1 MKFMC
6 VKNTDMLNSMEGN
19 EESVRILGEYL
30 GYKVGR
36 NPVDPTGEWKIY
48 FSSKTEST
56 SVGVIAAKPQED
68 LTNESSTLFVRRLY
82 QQQVLELKNHLGTFS
97 VSVVAFV
104 GVKRIVFFQMF
115 GGNRDRRLDIN
126 LETIGKELYAGNL
139 NYLKDEHVKLIEDE
153 FGFGEFEIKMDFERI
168 FRQELTN
175 HFLEVVSLYRKK
187 LSELIT
193 GAHSLRMQLKPAV
206 DQKTIIY
213 IERDDLPNLVQ
224 SDSYLAVLSTVV
236 DTIIL
241 RQLMRR
247 FLEGY
252 YGADSFEVSGIAL
265 GVGNGTMDD
274 AIREV
279 VHATANIG
287 NEQEIRKLNVHRSE
301 IHQLS
306 LFADVL
312 NDDELKS
319 TSQVSIE
326 KDKRDAVAKLSRRAQ
341 KQFELTYD
349 GDLFAGRISEITNS
363 VEEKISEEF
372 PEFMA
377 KMWIDTSANN
387 YSFRYEDMP
396 PESLEKQYERS
407 MSNNVQIEIDRDTR
421 KPLVYYG
428 KDASEQKSKGAYYT
442 DINFVNYMIEKSVI
456 VEFDKRCD
464 KVRETVKNGTVD
476 DVDSALAHLLDLKI
490 ADFTVGGGSFLR
502 GAFIKLS
509 EKYESFA
516 DFNIP
521 SELFDRY
528 PMFSGNSDSQYLWEK
543 YVLENM
549 LYGVDIDY
557 KALIIA
563 SLTLTLSSLE
573 NRPKET
579 KLPQLIGRT
588 LINQNSLINAVP
600 YYRREEVFGRHQK
613 DIARLVKLKKSD
625 FDKFDELRKELQGEV
640 ISELGSLKLGKLDS
654 EDFTRCAKVLKI
666 EAIELNLPEIFFNED
681 GTLKEHGGVDIVVG
695 NPPWEVWKPNSDEF
709 FGPLYG
715 MKKFNA
721 LKKKEKKKVQDDLLG
736 ESPTLREK
744 WEEYNRRMV
753 LGSDYFRNDD
763 CFRYQAWVVDGK
775 KVKSDIN
782 LYKISLER
790 FVQLGNDGCRYSIL
804 VPDNLVTDLGN
815 TGLRHMLFDNY
826 NVEEFLS
833 FDNNKGIF
841 PGVHRSYKFAVLNFN
856 GDERGTRKLHAFFYK
871 QSLDLLNN
879 DADKLEYDMEDVR
892 RNEPQ
897 RLSLCEF
904 RSRDESIL
912 YNRINNRYRSLEESK
927 LIDFTRDF
935 DKTNDSKMFVKNNGG
950 NDLIPLYE
958 GKFINQFRLIRQPS
972 ELEEAVARD
981 VVAGKVGEDY
991 RHYRIVVRSIG
1002 RATDERSLIATLLPP
1017 LTTAANSLMM
1027 QKGSDRMELSDKLFY
1042 LGMLD
1047 SYCLD
1052 YVLRRRITSNVN
1064 KFLLMSVPMP
1074 KPVEVA
1080 DAGEIVGVVK
1090 ALLKENGEIYAG
1102 LDDEIPGNK
1111 YDGFSHEELIAELNA
1126 RIMIDFGLSRDDI
1139 VNLMK
1144 SFESAKH
1151 TEDVRETAQ
1160 NIIDVYDKMKEQCY
1174 EG

>member
-1 MKFMC
+1 MC

-30 GYKVGR
+30 GYKVGK

-306 LFADVL
+306 LFADVF

-326 KDKRDAVAKLSRRAQ
+326 KDKRDAVAELSRRAQ

-516 DFNIP
+516 DFNVP

-557 KALIIA
+557 KAIIIA

-579 KLPQLIGRT
+579 K
-588 LINQNSLINAVP
+588 
-600 YYRREEVFGRHQK
+600 
-613 DIARLVKLKKSD
+613 RL
-625 FDKFDELRKELQGEV
+625 
-640 ISELGSLKLGKLDS
+640 
-654 EDFTRCAKVLKI
+654 
-666 EAIELNLPEIFFNED
+666 
-681 GTLKEHGGVDIVVG
+681 
-695 NPPWEVWKPNSDEF
+695 
-709 FGPLYG
+709 
-715 MKKFNA
+715 
-721 LKKKEKKKVQDDLLG
+721 
-736 ESPTLREK
+736 
-744 WEEYNRRMV
+744 
-753 LGSDYFRNDD
+753 
-763 CFRYQAWVVDGK
+763 
-775 KVKSDIN
+775 
-782 LYKISLER
+782 
-790 FVQLGNDGCRYSIL
+790 
-804 VPDNLVTDLGN
+804 
-815 TGLRHMLFDNY
+815 
-826 NVEEFLS
+826 
-833 FDNNKGIF
+833 
-841 PGVHRSYKFAVLNFN
+841 
-856 GDERGTRKLHAFFYK
+856 
-871 QSLDLLNN
+871 
-879 DADKLEYDMEDVR
+879 
-892 RNEPQ
+892 
-897 RLSLCEF
+897 
-904 RSRDESIL
+904 
-912 YNRINNRYRSLEESK
+912 
-927 LIDFTRDF
+927 
-935 DKTNDSKMFVKNNGG
+935 
-950 NDLIPLYE
+950 
-958 GKFINQFRLIRQPS
+958 
-972 ELEEAVARD
+972 
-981 VVAGKVGEDY
+981 
-991 RHYRIVVRSIG
+991 
-1002 RATDERSLIATLLPP
+1002 
-1017 LTTAANSLMM
+1017 
-1027 QKGSDRMELSDKLFY
+1027 
-1042 LGMLD
+1042 
-1047 SYCLD
+1047 
-1052 YVLRRRITSNVN
+1052 
-1064 KFLLMSVPMP
+1064 
-1074 KPVEVA
+1074 
-1080 DAGEIVGVVK
+1080 
-1090 ALLKENGEIYAG
+1090 
-1102 LDDEIPGNK
+1102 
-1111 YDGFSHEELIAELNA
+1111 
-1126 RIMIDFGLSRDDI
+1126 
-1139 VNLMK
+1139 
-1144 SFESAKH
+1144 
-1151 TEDVRETAQ
+1151 
-1160 NIIDVYDKMKEQCY
+1160 
-1174 EG
+1174 